1 MSEFSS
7 LRRLD
12 ANRIFWQESVKI
24 LKRRVFQL
32 EVNLNA
38 VFRGIIYS
46 LCRFDPKPMFWKQ
59 KLKIWPKKLVF
70 YRKFSLSRASMV
82 SLFKVENIP
91 WSNCVLHTSP

>member
-59 KLKIWPKKLVF
+59 KLKIWQKTASF
-70 YRKFSLSRASMV
+70 LSKIFVVPGEHGFFIQSGKY
-82 SLFKVENIP
+82 SVE
-91 WSNCVLHTSP
+91 